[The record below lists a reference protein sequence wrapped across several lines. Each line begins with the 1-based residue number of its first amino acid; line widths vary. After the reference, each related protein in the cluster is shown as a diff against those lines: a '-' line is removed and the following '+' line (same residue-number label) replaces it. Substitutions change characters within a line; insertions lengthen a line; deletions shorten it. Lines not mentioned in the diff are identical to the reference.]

1 MSDLQSQEGDQNDK
15 RVSSVKLT
23 MNRAH
28 TPLISDAAKPVK
40 VTFELEP
47 SDWHDHATES
57 VWAVPLGGDKYQV
70 QNVPFHA
77 YGVSYYDV
85 VTARPN
91 ELGQLIVQGVDQR
104 GGHST
109 YRVILNPGT
118 TDEEFETAWNELG
131 SLGSTYERATDRLV
145 AIDVP
150 PETDIYKV
158 YAGLESGERNNV
170 WGFEEA
176 QCSHPLKKRGN

>member
-1 MSDLQSQEGDQNDK
+1 MSS
-15 RVSSVKLT
+15 T
-23 MNRAH
+23 H
-28 TPLISDAAKPVK
+28 TPLIGQAGKPVK

-47 SDWHDHATES
+47 SDWHHHATES
-57 VWAVPLGGDKYQV
+57 IWAVFLGDDKYRV

-77 YGVSYYDV
+77 YGVSYDDV
-85 VTARPN
+85 VTAKPN
-91 ELGQLIVQGVDQR
+91 EQGQLIVQGVDQR

-118 TDEEFETAWNELG
+118 TNEEFETAWERLG
-131 SLGSTYERATDRLV
+131 SLGNTYERATDRLI

-150 PETDIYKV
+150 PETDIYET
-158 YAGLESGERNNV
+158 YTALESGEKENV

-176 QCSHPLKKRGN
+176 HCGHPLKKARKKMK

>member
-1 MSDLQSQEGDQNDK
+1 MSS
-15 RVSSVKLT
+15 
-23 MNRAH
+23 AH
-28 TPLISDAAKPVK
+28 TPLISAAEKPVK

-57 VWAVPLGGDKYQV
+57 VWAVPLGGNKYQV

-77 YGVSYYDV
+77 YGVSYDDV
-85 VTARPN
+85 VTAKPN
-91 ELGQLIVQGVDQR
+91 DQGQLIVQGVDQR

-118 TDEEFETAWNELG
+118 TDEEFETAWKKIE
-131 SLGSTYERATDRLV
+131 SLGSTYERATDRLI

-150 PETDIYKV
+150 PETDIYKA
-158 YAGLESGERNNV
+158 YAGLESGERSNV
-170 WGFEEA
+170 WDFEEA
-176 QCSHPLKKRGN
+176 HCGHPLKET